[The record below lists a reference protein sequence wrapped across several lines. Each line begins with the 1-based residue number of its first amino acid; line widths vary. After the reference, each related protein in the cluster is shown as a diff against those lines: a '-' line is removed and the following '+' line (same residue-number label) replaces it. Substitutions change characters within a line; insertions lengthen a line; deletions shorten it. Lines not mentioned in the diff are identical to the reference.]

1 MNVGASDRPPAPGTD
16 LARLL
21 HAWHGGDEGAFAEA
35 IEHAYAELK
44 RIAARRI
51 GSDGAATLSA
61 TELVHEAVLGTMAAP
76 MDFANRVHFLATMSL
91 AMRSILVDHA
101 RARAADK
108 RGGDWLR
115 LSLSRIDAEDE
126 AEPAIELLALEQA
139 LQQLETQVAQCRR
152 RAARRHHRQLRPGRA
167 RRSLGEARPRA
178 ICIAIACLPAATA
191 RRSSDADRTV
201 RRPGTAAHACAPS
214 HCTAPL
220 PRTTQR
226 SVGFKNCDPTHGPG
240 HPLRPTTRLLP

>member
-1 MNVGASDRPPAPGTD
+1 MNVDASDRPPAPGTD
-16 LARLL
+16 LTTLL
-21 HAWHGGDEGAFAEA
+21 HAWHDGDDGAFAAA
-35 IEHAYAELK
+35 IERAYAELK

-126 AEPAIELLALEQA
+126 AEPAVDLLALEQA
-139 LQQLETQVAQCRR
+139 LQQLETLDPRCGQILHLAYFGGLAQADI
-152 RAARRHHRQLRPGRA
+152 AALLNVSIPTVKRDLRFA
-167 RRSLGEARPRA
+167 R
-178 ICIAIACLPAATA
+178 ACLLKALE
-191 RRSSDADRTV
+191 
-201 RRPGTAAHACAPS
+201 HA
-214 HCTAPL
+214 
-220 PRTTQR
+220 
-226 SVGFKNCDPTHGPG
+226 G
-240 HPLRPTTRLLP
+240 